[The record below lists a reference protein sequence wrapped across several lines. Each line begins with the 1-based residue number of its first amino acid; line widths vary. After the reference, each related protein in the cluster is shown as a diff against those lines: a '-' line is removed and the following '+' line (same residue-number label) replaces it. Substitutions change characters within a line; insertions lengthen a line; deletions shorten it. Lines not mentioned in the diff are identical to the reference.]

1 MLKLNRDLL
10 DKSALLA
17 SIPDVG
23 AKTQAI
29 VLACLVNIE
38 KFNSA
43 KQVVGFAGLIL
54 SIISLVVLYVVL
66 VGSLELVNL
75 DIRKELLNDK
85 IPDS

>member
-1 MLKLNRDLL
+1 MLKLNDHVKNNKDLL

-17 SIPDVG
+17 STLDVG

-43 KQVVGFAGLIL
+43 KQVVAFVGLIL
-54 SIISLVVLYVVL
+54 SIINLVVLYMVL
-66 VGSLELVNL
+66 VKSLELVNTG
-75 DIRKELLNDK
+75 
-85 IPDS
+85 